1 MSFRASNFSVTVLL
15 LMLLTVFMVGV
26 RNKKPLD
33 NSWPLIYWITVFLF
47 TLVREEETFDLNVI
61 LVGLGAGMLLRFE
74 FMNTFFINLV
84 KAVELIVWGYIL
96 YRSFIVIF
104 Y

>member
-15 LMLLTVFMVGV
+15 LMALTLFMVGV
-26 RNKKPLD
+26 RNKRPLD

-47 TLVREEETFDLNVI
+47 TLVREEETFDLNVV
-61 LVGLGAGMLLRFE
+61 LVGVGAGMLLRFE
-74 FMNTFFINLV
+74 FMNAFFVKLV
-84 KAVELIVWGYIL
+84 KGIELVVWAYIL
-96 YRSFIVIF
+96 FRGFQVIF

>member
-1 MSFRASNFSVTVLL
+1 MSFRATNFSVTVLL
-15 LMLLTVFMVGV
+15 LMALTLFMIGV

-47 TLVREEETFDLNVI
+47 TLVREEETFDLNVV
-61 LVGLGAGMLLRFE
+61 LVGVGAGMLLRFE
-74 FMNTFFINLV
+74 FMNAFFIRLI
-84 KAVELIVWGYIL
+84 KGIELAVWAYIL
-96 YRSFIVIF
+96 YQGCKVIF